1 MIVKGIYSDV
11 VSILVIVN
19 VVNKMF
25 MVDCMVGF
33 W

>member
-19 VVNKMF
+19 VVNEMF